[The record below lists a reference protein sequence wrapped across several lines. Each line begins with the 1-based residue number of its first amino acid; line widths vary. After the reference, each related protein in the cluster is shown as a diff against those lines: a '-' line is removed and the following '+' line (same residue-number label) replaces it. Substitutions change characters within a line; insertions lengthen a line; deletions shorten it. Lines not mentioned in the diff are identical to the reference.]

1 MKNRTQAAEARDK
14 VLEALIEIT
23 DIPTPESIVEAEFK
37 SREHDAVHAFDHDED
52 ALTAHVISQGQTR
65 EEFDAELRESAVKS
79 VKVQLLLDALAEANQ
94 VGVNQ
99 EEFTERVMFNSQRL
113 GIAPEEYFPRL
124 QEGNQLGAV
133 FAEVRRGKAL
143 AGAVEQATV
152 TNASGEV
159 LDVAALF
166 GIEAD
171 DEDRG
176 AEELVADELAEEIS
190 RKSSPTEA
198 DRRRGR
204 GGDRRGNPRGGRSK
218 RSPARSWLSRR
229 SRTPPPTNSTRI
241 VARRR
246 PTRRARPAAT
256 GADADPSPITSRVA
270 GRAPVGRPVHAVSEQ
285 RATGAPSGGLTC
297 GYCRVRFP
305 TRAGS
310 SAGPREC
317 RIHPPSPA
325 MWVIEEELSVSHR
338 HPLAV
343 SRAVQAIQRLE
354 AIAPGLSAP
363 MMRGT
368 PGMSLSD
375 SVSERLLRER
385 IILLGSEVRDTN
397 ANEITSQLLLLA
409 AEDPEKD
416 ITLYINSPG
425 GSVTAGMAIYDTMMW
440 IEPDV
445 ATTAMGLAA
454 SMGQFLLTAGAKG
467 KRAALPHTRIL
478 MHQPSAGV
486 GGTAADI
493 AIQAEM
499 LTKSKRE
506 LTELQSLHTGQ
517 PIERIEID
525 QDRDRWFTAQE
536 ALEYGFIDKV
546 VARASDNTGGAA
558 ALATDADPDKPSL
571 KK

>member
-1 MKNRTQAAEARDK
+1 
-14 VLEALIEIT
+14 
-23 DIPTPESIVEAEFK
+23 
-37 SREHDAVHAFDHDED
+37 
-52 ALTAHVISQGQTR
+52 
-65 EEFDAELRESAVKS
+65 
-79 VKVQLLLDALAEANQ
+79 
-94 VGVNQ
+94 
-99 EEFTERVMFNSQRL
+99 
-113 GIAPEEYFPRL
+113 
-124 QEGNQLGAV
+124 
-133 FAEVRRGKAL
+133 
-143 AGAVEQATV
+143 
-152 TNASGEV
+152 
-159 LDVAALF
+159 
-166 GIEAD
+166 
-171 DEDRG
+171 
-176 AEELVADELAEEIS
+176 
-190 RKSSPTEA
+190 
-198 DRRRGR
+198 
-204 GGDRRGNPRGGRSK
+204 
-218 RSPARSWLSRR
+218 
-229 SRTPPPTNSTRI
+229 
-241 VARRR
+241 
-246 PTRRARPAAT
+246 
-256 GADADPSPITSRVA
+256 
-270 GRAPVGRPVHAVSEQ
+270 
-285 RATGAPSGGLTC
+285 
-297 GYCRVRFP
+297 
-305 TRAGS
+305 
-310 SAGPREC
+310 
-317 RIHPPSPA
+317 
-325 MWVIEEELSVSHR
+325 VSHR
-338 HPLAV
+338 HPLPV
-343 SRAVQAIQRLE
+343 SRAVQAVQRLE

-363 MMRGT
+363 LMRGT
-368 PGMSLSD
+368 PGLSLSD

-385 IILLGSEVRDTN
+385 IIILGSEVRDTN
-397 ANEITSQLLLLA
+397 ANEITAQLLLLA

-493 AIQAEM
+493 AIQADM

-546 VARASDNTGGAA
+546 VARAADNTGGAE